1 MKVRIEDA
9 EALSAIRPLD
19 LAAYLRA
26 SGWKQLNG
34 NVGPSAAWE
43 IEVDGQVVEVL
54 APLQQTWR
62 DYSRRIASVLNTLAE
77 VENRSALQIVRD
89 VHAVFFDVIRLRQV
103 GATTKDGTVS
113 LLDGV
118 RLSSAGRSALLAA
131 ACSAVSPRRAYH
143 TRKPQKALD
152 YAESLR
158 LDQSERGSYVLP
170 ILSHVPMRGQSE
182 QMPLPNMQVGLSDEP
197 YERKVTR
204 VLARALER
212 MISAAARSVSTGAF
226 DAFDEAVDDGVSADL
241 CEAIGEMAVC
251 PFMTSF
257 DVSISWAPSRPVPRE
272 VRPRFTFSPDVLE
285 VVREAGQVLRAK
297 APIDDFDLVGVVVTV
312 HRPDAQVRG
321 SAVVHTHVDDQYRKV
336 KVDLAEEDWKLAE
349 KALRNHLVFECVGE
363 LVRVGKQFR
372 LENPRRV
379 RVYEDDEDS
388 ASVDGNH
395 EHDKANKDDRV
406 Q

>member
-1 MKVRIEDA
+1 VKVRIEDA

-26 SGWKQLNG
+26 SGWKQLDG
-34 NVGPSAAWE
+34 DLGPSAAWE
-43 IEVDGQVVEVL
+43 IHVDGQAVEVL
-54 APLQQTWR
+54 APLNQSWR
-62 DYSRRIASVLNTLAE
+62 DYGRRVASVLDTLTE
-77 VENRSALQIVRD
+77 VENRSALPIVHD
-89 VHAVFFDVIRLRQV
+89 IHAVFFDVIRLRQV
-103 GATTKDGTVS
+103 GTGTNWTVS

-118 RLSSAGRSALLAA
+118 RLSSTGRSALLAA

-143 TRKPQKALD
+143 TRKPQKALA

-170 ILSHVPMRGQSE
+170 ILSHVPMRGPSE
-182 QMPLPNMQVGLSDEP
+182 QMSLPNMPAGLSDEP

-204 VLARALER
+204 IFARALAR
-212 MISAAARSVSTGAF
+212 TISAAARTVSTGAF
-226 DAFDEAVDDGVSADL
+226 DAFDDAVDDGVSADL
-241 CEAIGEMAVC
+241 CEALGEMAEC
-251 PFMTSF
+251 PSMTSF
-257 DVSISWAPSRPVPRE
+257 EVSISWAPSRPVPRE
-272 VRPRFTFSPDVLE
+272 PRPRFTFGTDVLE

-321 SAVVHTHVDDQYRKV
+321 SAVVHAHIDGHYRKV
-336 KVDLAEEDWKLAE
+336 KVDLADEDWQLAE
-349 KALRNHLVFECVGE
+349 KALRNHLVFGCVGE

-379 RVYEDDEDS
+379 CVYEDDDDS
-388 ASVDGNH
+388 VSAEASD
-395 EHDKANKDDRV
+395 EHDDADKIDGIP
-406 Q
+406 